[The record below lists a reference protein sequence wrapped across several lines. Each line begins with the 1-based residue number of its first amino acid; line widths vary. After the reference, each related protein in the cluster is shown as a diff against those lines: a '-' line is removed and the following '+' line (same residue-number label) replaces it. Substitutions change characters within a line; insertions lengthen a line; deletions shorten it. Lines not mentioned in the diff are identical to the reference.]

1 MAQIASDTWQYDVPT
16 TGSKHLP
23 PDPGYGK
30 ALTNQGYGFEVAVAD
45 LIDNSIDAQAR
56 NVVVHFLR
64 DDERV
69 TSLLVVD
76 DGNGMDDEALDAAM
90 TVGRRRNY
98 GDASLGM
105 YGTGLKAASLTHAR
119 SLSVISRTRRSR
131 AAGRQLTA
139 AGLEDGF
146 RCDTVA
152 GDYAQSLIDRYD
164 GVIQWQGTIVRWD
177 HVHTF
182 ETVEKGS
189 TERFLSEAISRLD
202 THLGLYLHRFL
213 ARDLNLDI
221 VVEHAHSRE
230 ELEHI
235 GVEPLDPFSYK
246 IPGRRGYPAEFT
258 APVEGIGDLTLTAH
272 IWPAKSK
279 LPGYREIG
287 SPSQRQG
294 FYFYRHDRLV
304 QAGGWN
310 GHRTAENHLNL
321 ARISVDLPTG
331 NNSVFSLDVKKET
344 ITATPAFARGI
355 EKAADDGGRTFR
367 TYLDE
372 AETAYREG
380 ASRSEI
386 QRKPVVYPG
395 KGLDPRI
402 RRTIREELPEKPGEE
417 PITFSWVT
425 LLEDQFFEID
435 RENNRVLLNKNYRD
449 AFNAGRRGGLNDAPV
464 TKTLLYLLLEEFFTL
479 GRFEKSRQDRLD
491 YWNAILLSAVLSQRD
506 RFAE

>member
-1 MAQIASDTWQYDVPT
+1 MAQAPGDTWRYDVPT
-16 TGSKHLP
+16 TGSKRLP
-23 PDPGYGK
+23 PDPGYSK

-45 LIDNSIDAQAR
+45 LIDNSIDAKAH

-69 TSLLVVD
+69 TSLLVID
-76 DGNGMDDEALDAAM
+76 DGYGMDDEALDAAM
-90 TVGRRRNY
+90 TVGRRRSY
-98 GDASLGM
+98 GDTSLGM

-131 AAGRQLTA
+131 ATGRQLTA

-146 RCDTVA
+146 RCDTV
-152 GDYAQSLIDRYD
+152 DHEYAQSLVDRYD

-177 HVHTF
+177 HVRTF
-182 ETVEKGS
+182 ETVEQGS

-213 ARDLNLDI
+213 TNGLNIDI
-221 VVEHAHSRE
+221 VVEHAHTRD
-230 ELEHI
+230 ELDHI
-235 GVEPLDPFSYK
+235 GVEPLNPFSYK
-246 IPGRRGYPAEFT
+246 IPGRHGFPTEFI
-258 APVEGIGDLTLTAH
+258 APVEGIGNITLTAH

-287 SPSQRQG
+287 SPAQRQG
-294 FYFYRHDRLV
+294 FYFYRHNRLV

-321 ARISVDLPTG
+321 ARVAVDLPPRPG
-331 NNSVFSLDVKKET
+331 GVFSLDVKKET

-355 EKAADDGGRTFR
+355 EKATDENGRTFR
-367 TYLDE
+367 AYLEE
-372 AETAYREG
+372 AQIAYREG
-380 ASRSEI
+380 ASRSEV

-395 KGLDPRI
+395 KGLDPKI
-402 RRTIREELPEKPGEE
+402 RRTICEELPGKPGEE
-417 PITFSWVT
+417 PITFNWTT
-425 LLEDQFFEID
+425 LREDRFFEID
-435 RENNRVLLNKNYRD
+435 RDNNIILLNKSYRD

-464 TKTLLYLLLEEFFTL
+464 IKTLLYFLLEEFFAL
-479 GRFEKSRQDRLD
+479 GRFEKSRQDRID
-491 YWNAILLSAVLSQRD
+491 YWNVILMTAVLSQRD
-506 RFAE
+506 RFTD